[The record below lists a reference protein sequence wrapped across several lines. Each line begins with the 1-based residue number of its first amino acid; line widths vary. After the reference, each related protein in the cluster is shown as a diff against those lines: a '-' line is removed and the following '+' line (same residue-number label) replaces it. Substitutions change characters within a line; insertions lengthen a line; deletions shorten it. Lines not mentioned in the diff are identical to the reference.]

1 MNIKNYNLNSNYPH
15 ILVLSGVHG
24 NETNSV
30 KAVAL
35 SDFQHLGKSI
45 TVINAINKPG
55 LIANTREYKE
65 SDHSSKDLNR
75 SFFSEEPQLK
85 DTVDTIKKL
94 IQTCKIVVDVHSSPA
109 CKNMV
114 LLGNTQKELVIK
126 NILTNAGIPCIS
138 WSNTTDTIR
147 SYANS
152 IDSVI
157 GITVEL
163 NGMGQVSQQR
173 LDEEIEFLQTVIN
186 TLTESYQ
193 EIMYDYETGE
203 QSTIENSGDDLTN
216 ITVRT
221 EGIVSYEDFDKLFDK
236 VFMKD
241 DVICS
246 IYDIRNRT
254 CVEKIKAPWDNCVV
268 LDAEPV
274 AYATPG
280 TTLLSFAKLDKYAEF
295 VRNAK
300 PKSSVKKE
308 IKEEIKV
315 MSETKSGLLAD
326 EKTVGYAFECEIDF
340 ANWCAEN
347 IGETEHGVVI
357 SHDELQNLDLTKYVE
372 GVKVVCDD
380 TPWDN
385 FVKGDVRT
393 NYFKADI
400 KSSMEYPIASIH
412 AYIPVEGVANFK
424 KLGKTEQA
432 AWRILAREYLEQSQ
446 VDYYISYGKDDEV
459 NVIPRQL
466 ILDMLSEEGLKLE
479 SKDSAMGE
487 VKSTSEIRTIK
498 QKDYLAV
505 YLPLSSWANQYAFR
519 KQFMTLEDLVDLYK

>member
-1 MNIKNYNLNSNYPH
+1 MNIKNYNLNSKYPH

-35 SDFQHLGKSI
+35 SDFQHMGKSI

-65 SDHSSKDLNR
+65 PDHNSKDLNR

-94 IQTCKIVVDVHSSPA
+94 IQTYKIVVDVHSSPA
-109 CKNMV
+109 CKNIV
-114 LLGNTQKELVIK
+114 LLGNTQKELIIK
-126 NILTNAGIPCIS
+126 NILTNAGIPCVS
-138 WSNTTDTIR
+138 WSSTTDTIR

-157 GITVEL
+157 GVTVEL
-163 NGMGQVSQQR
+163 NGMGQVSQQK
-173 LDEEIEFLQTVIN
+173 LNEEIEFLQTVIN
-186 TLTESYQ
+186 TLVESYQ

-203 QSTIENSGDDLTN
+203 QSIIENSGNDLTS
-216 ITVRT
+216 IIART
-221 EGIVSYEDFDKLFDK
+221 EGIVSYEDFDKLFDRI
-236 VFMKD
+236 FMKD

-246 IYDIRNRT
+246 IHDIRNNT

-268 LDAEPV
+268 VDAEPV

-280 TTLLSFAKLDKYAEF
+280 TDLLSFAKLDKYAEF
-295 VRNAK
+295 VRNATSK
-300 PKSSVKKE
+300 FSVEEK
-308 IKEEIKV
+308 IKEDMKV
-315 MSETKSGLLAD
+315 VPATKPGLLAD
-326 EKTVGYAFECEIDF
+326 EKTVGYAFECEVDF

-347 IGETEHGVVI
+347 IGETEHGVVVDP
-357 SHDELQNLDLTKYVE
+357 DEFKDLDLNKYAE
-372 GVKVVCDD
+372 GVKVVRDD

-393 NYFKADI
+393 NFFKADI
-400 KSSMEYPIASIH
+400 KSSMEYPVASIH
-412 AYIPVEGVANFK
+412 AYIPVEGVNNLM

-432 AWRILAREYLEQSQ
+432 AWRILTREYLEQSQ
-446 VDYYISYGKDDEV
+446 VDYYISYGKDDDV

-479 SKDSAMGE
+479 SKVAMGE
-487 VKSTSEIRTIK
+487 VKPLNETRTIK
-498 QKDYLAV
+498 QKVYLAV
-505 YLPLSSWANQYAFR
+505 YLPLTSWASQYAFR

>member
-1 MNIKNYNLNSNYPH
+1 MIIKNYNLGSMYPH
-15 ILVLSGVHG
+15 VLILSGVHG
-24 NETNSV
+24 DETNSV

-35 SDFQHLGKSI
+35 SDFKRMDKSI
-45 TVINAINKPG
+45 TVMNAINKPG
-55 LIANTREYKE
+55 LTANTRQYEE
-65 SDHSSKDLNR
+65 PRHDSKDLNR

-85 DTVDTIKKL
+85 ETVDKIKKA
-94 IQTCKIVVDVHSSPA
+94 IQTSRIVVDVHSSPA

-126 NILTNAGIPCIS
+126 NILTNAGIPCVS
-138 WSNTTDTIR
+138 WSSTTDTIR

-163 NGMGQVSQQR
+163 NGMGQVSQQK

-216 ITVRT
+216 IIVRT
-221 EGIVSYEDFDKLFDK
+221 EGIVSYEDFNKLFDK
-236 VFMKD
+236 IFMKD

-246 IYDIRNRT
+246 IYDIRNNT

-280 TTLLSFAKLDKYAEF
+280 TALLSFAKLDKYAEF
-295 VRNAK
+295 KRNAEST
-300 PKSSVKKE
+300 SSVKKE
-308 IKEEIKV
+308 TKENMKV
-315 MSETKSGLLAD
+315 TSETKSGLLAD
-326 EKTVGYAFECEIDF
+326 EKTVGYAFECEVDF

-347 IGETEHGVVI
+347 IGETDHGVVMDP
-357 SHDELQNLDLTKYVE
+357 DEFQNLDLNKYVK
-372 GVKVVCDD
+372 GVKVVRDV

-385 FVKGDVRT
+385 FINGDVRT
-393 NYFKADI
+393 TFFKADI
-400 KSSMEYPIASIH
+400 KSSMEYPVASIH
-412 AYIPVEGVANFK
+412 AYIPIEGINNLM

-432 AWRILAREYLEQSQ
+432 AWRILTREYLEQSQ
-446 VDYYISYGKDDEV
+446 VDYYISYGKDDDV

-479 SKDSAMGE
+479 SKVAMGE
-487 VKSTSEIRTIK
+487 VKSMNETKIIK
-498 QKDYLAV
+498 QKVYLAV
-505 YLPLSSWANQYAFR
+505 YLPLTSWANQYAFR
-519 KQFMTLEDLVDLYK
+519 QQFMTLEDLVDLYK

>member
-1 MNIKNYNLNSNYPH
+1 MIIKNYNLNFEGPH

-24 NETNSV
+24 NESNSV

-35 SDFQHLGKSI
+35 CDFKHMSKSI
-45 TVINAINKPG
+45 TVMNAINKPG
-55 LIANTREYKE
+55 LTANTREYE
-65 SDHSSKDLNR
+65 EPEHDSKDLNR
-75 SFFSEEPQLK
+75 SFFSEEPQLAE
-85 DTVDTIKKL
+85 TVDKIKKE
-94 IQTCKIVVDVHSSPA
+94 IKSSEIVIDVHSSPA
-109 CKNMV
+109 CKNVV
-114 LLGNTQKELVIK
+114 LLGNTRKELIIK
-126 NILTNAGIPCIS
+126 DALIKAGIPCVS
-138 WSNTTDTIR
+138 WGGTTDTIR
-147 SYANS
+147 SYVNS
-152 IDSVI
+152 IDHSV
-157 GITVEL
+157 GVTVEL
-163 NGMGQVSQQR
+163 NGMGQVSQQK

-186 TLTESYQ
+186 TLTESYHD
-193 EIMYDYETGE
+193 IMYNYDTMK
-203 QSTIENSGDDLTN
+203 QSAVENSGDDLVS
-216 ITVRT
+216 ITART
-221 EGIVSYEDFDKLFDK
+221 EGIVSYDDFDKLFNT

-241 DVICS
+241 DTVCTVCS
-246 IYDIRNRT
+246 LDDDT

-268 LDAEPV
+268 VDMEPV
-274 AYATPG
+274 AYAVPG
-280 TTLLSFAKLDKYAEF
+280 TNLLSFAKFDRYAEL
-295 VRNAK
+295 VRK
-300 PKSSVKKE
+300 PKPEPSAEDEMKE
-308 IKEEIKV
+308 DSKSAV
-315 MSETKSGLLAD
+315 KSGLLAD

-400 KSSMEYPIASIH
+400 KSSMDYPIASIH

-459 NVIPRQL
+459 NVIPRRL

-487 VKSTSEIRTIK
+487 VKSTNEIRTIK
-498 QKDYLAV
+498 QKDYLTV
-505 YLPLSSWANQYAFR
+505 YLPLSSWANQYTFR

>member
-1 MNIKNYNLNSNYPH
+1 MTIKNYNLNSKYPH

-35 SDFQHLGKSI
+35 SDFQHMGKSI

-65 SDHSSKDLNR
+65 PDHSSKDLNR

-94 IQTCKIVVDVHSSPA
+94 IQTYKIVVDVHSSPA
-109 CKNMV
+109 CKNIV
-114 LLGNTQKELVIK
+114 LLGNTQKELIIK
-126 NILTNAGIPCIS
+126 NILTNAGIPCVS
-138 WSNTTDTIR
+138 WSSTTDTIR

-152 IDSVI
+152 IDAVI
-157 GITVEL
+157 GVTVEL
-163 NGMGQVSQQR
+163 NGMGQVSQQK
-173 LDEEIEFLQTVIN
+173 LNEEIEFLQTVIN
-186 TLTESYQ
+186 TLVESYQ

-203 QSTIENSGDDLTN
+203 QSIIENSGNDLTN
-216 ITVRT
+216 IIART

-241 DVICS
+241 EVICS
-246 IYDIRNRT
+246 IYDISHDT
-254 CVEKIKAPWDNCVV
+254 CIEKIKAPWDNCVV
-268 LDAEPV
+268 VDAEPV

-280 TTLLSFAKLDKYAEF
+280 TDLLSFAKLDKYAEF
-295 VRNAK
+295 VRNATS
-300 PKSSVKKE
+300 KSSVEEK
-308 IKEEIKV
+308 IKEDMKV
-315 MSETKSGLLAD
+315 VPATKPGLLAD
-326 EKTVGYAFECEIDF
+326 EKTVGYAFECEVDF

-347 IGETEHGVVI
+347 IGETEHGVVMGP
-357 SHDELQNLDLTKYVE
+357 DEMQDLDLNKYAE
-372 GVKVVCDD
+372 GVKVVRDD

-393 NYFKADI
+393 NFFKADI
-400 KSSMEYPIASIH
+400 KSSMEYPVASIH
-412 AYIPVEGVANFK
+412 AYIPVEGVNNLM

-432 AWRILAREYLEQSQ
+432 AWRILTREYLEQSQ
-446 VDYYISYGKDDEV
+446 VDYYISYGKDDDV

-479 SKDSAMGE
+479 SKVAMGE
-487 VKSTSEIRTIK
+487 VKPLNETRTIK
-498 QKDYLAV
+498 QKVYLAV
-505 YLPLSSWANQYAFR
+505 YLPLTSWASQYAFR

>member
-65 SDHSSKDLNR
+65 PDHSSKDLNR
-75 SFFSEEPQLK
+75 SFFPEEPQLK

-126 NILTNAGIPCIS
+126 NILTNAGIPCVS
-138 WSNTTDTIR
+138 WSNTTNTIR

-163 NGMGQVSQQR
+163 NGMGQVSQQK
-173 LDEEIEFLQTVIN
+173 LDEEIEFLRTVIN
-186 TLTESYQ
+186 TLAESYQ

-203 QSTIENSGDDLTN
+203 QPTIENSGDDLTN
-216 ITVRT
+216 IIVRT

-236 VFMKD
+236 IFMKD

-246 IYDIRNRT
+246 IYDICNST

-280 TTLLSFAKLDKYAEF
+280 TALLAFAKLDKYAEF

-308 IKEEIKV
+308 IEKDMKV
-315 MSETKSGLLAD
+315 TSETKPGLLAD
-326 EKTVGYAFECEIDF
+326 EKTVGYAFECEVDF

-347 IGETEHGVVI
+347 FGKAVHGVVVE
-357 SHDELQNLDLTKYVE
+357 SDGSVLVEKGYVE
-372 GVKVVCDD
+372 GVTVEADA

-385 FVKGDVRT
+385 FVLGDVRT
-393 NYFKADI
+393 DFFKADI
-400 KSSMEYPIASIH
+400 KSSMEYPVASIH
-412 AYIPVEGVANFK
+412 AYIPIEGINNLM

-432 AWRILAREYLEQSQ
+432 AWRILTREYLEQSQ
-446 VDYYISYGKDDEV
+446 VDYYISYGKDDDV

-479 SKDSAMGE
+479 SKVAMGE
-487 VKSTSEIRTIK
+487 VKSMNETRTIK
-498 QKDYLAV
+498 QKVYLTV
-505 YLPLSSWANQYAFR
+505 YLPLTSWANQYAFR
-519 KQFMTLEDLVDLYK
+519 QQFMTLEDLVDLYK